1 MRKRPLVAMLLMGC
15 VTLAFSQEKP
25 RLAILPF
32 TGGERG
38 EGETIGTLFSFQSN
52 IGEAFTVVPRTEVNN
67 ALVAEQNF
75 QLNGYTDP
83 DAVVRLGNQ
92 LNADFVV
99 SGHIRRLGN
108 RSLVIA
114 TIVNVETFEQMTG
127 DYRTYQNIEEVDK
140 LLPLISEKMIAASRR
155 DTSRLPRLAIV
166 PFNVANTGVN
176 VHDAETLA
184 QILAV
189 EIGNTGKYS
198 VLPRTAVMQA
208 ALRELEYQ
216 MSGYTDEEEAK
227 SLGRAINA
235 EYVLSAEVR
244 NLGRMNMFTASILH
258 LERAYQV
265 AGGRRDYR
273 VVDDGIQ
280 LMEELALL
288 LTDPNGAEKRIS
300 ALNRKRSRAALFG
313 DRTKWWT
320 LGASVGTS
328 FAAPWVVG
336 TAHGTLA
343 PFKYSFLELGLDFG
357 LISGIKDVDY
367 YSLYPFIHYALFVP
381 FPAKGGWYG
390 GAGGGY
396 MLGELTFPEGKVAEN
411 IFAFDFTTGVN
422 IGNVFDIFYT
432 LRTDFRSAGHKAA
445 VGYTYRFK

>member
-1 MRKRPLVAMLLMGC
+1 MGKKPLVAVLLMGC
-15 VTLAFSQEKP
+15 VTLVFSQEKP
-25 RLAILPF
+25 RLALLPF
-32 TGGERG
+32 TGGIG
-38 EGETIGTLFSFQSN
+38 GDGETIATLFSYQSDIN
-52 IGEAFTVVPRTEVNN
+52 EAFIVVPRTEVNN

-114 TIVNVETFEQMTG
+114 TIVNVETFEQMAG
-127 DYRTYQNIEEVDK
+127 DYRTYQNIEEVDR

-155 DTSRLPRLAIV
+155 DTSKLPRLAIV

-198 VLPRTAVMQA
+198 VLPRTATMQA
-208 ALRELEYQ
+208 ALQELEYQ
-216 MSGYTDEEEAK
+216 MSGFTDEEEAK
-227 SLGRAINA
+227 ALGRAINA

-258 LERAYQV
+258 LERGYQV
-265 AGGRRDYR
+265 TGGRRDYQI
-273 VVDDGIQ
+273 VDDGIQ

-288 LTDPNGAEKRIS
+288 LTDPDEAEKRIS
-300 ALNRKRSRAALFG
+300 ALNRKRSA
-313 DRTKWWT
+313 KWWT

-336 TAHGTLA
+336 TVHGTLA
-343 PFKYSFLELGLDFG
+343 PFRYSFLELGFDFG
-357 LISGIKDVDY
+357 LISGIEDVDY
-367 YSLYPFIHYALFVP
+367 YSLYPFIHYALFIP

-396 MLGELTFPEGKVAEN
+396 MLGEFTFPEGKVREN

-422 IGNVFDIFYT
+422 IGNVLDISYT
-432 LRTDFRSAGHKAA
+432 LRTDFKSAGQKVA